1 MDGRVQRG
9 QNTRAQ
15 LLAAATDLF
24 AERGYEATSIEL
36 VLQRSG
42 VSRGSLYHHFTTKEA
57 LFEAVLDGVEA
68 RVARSGVQA
77 AARFGDPVEALRA
90 GCLNF
95 LELAIEPVVQ
105 RIVLLDAPAALGWQ
119 RWREIDERH
128 AFGILKRAVGAIHE
142 RHALAVA
149 PELVA
154 HMLLASLIEL
164 AMLVARADRPKRA
177 LRDAREA
184 LEVLI
189 DRLLA
194 DAV

>member
-1 MDGRVQRG
+1 M
-9 QNTRAQ
+9 
-15 LLAAATDLF
+15 
-24 AERGYEATSIEL
+24 
-36 VLQRSG
+36 
-42 VSRGSLYHHFTTKEA
+42 
-57 LFEAVLDGVEA
+57 
-68 RVARSGVQA
+68 
-77 AARFGDPVEALRA
+77 EALRA

-164 AMLVARADRPKRA
+164 AMLVARSDRPKRA
-177 LRDAREA
+177 LRDARQA